1 MKNFIKYFKVIVA
14 VGALLSIFGL
24 TGCENEEDMAEF
36 ADSGTST
43 ETSTVEPLSAIS
55 AENPMLDIVTETTSS
70 IFETSEL
77 GVLLRAPAGTS
88 VKPDGKM
95 KGAENALASAI
106 LQHNAFTY
114 TVLVYEKRE
123 GEVLQEWMKR
133 SEVGD
138 AYLSPETLRTAN
150 GRIAFI
156 YETNDLGLLPAV
168 HATVATDL
176 FVYYLRWNDGLPDD
190 PVLAAQIYLE
200 NPEAYE
206 VPEEFR
212 QFIREVELE

>member
-1 MKNFIKYFKVIVA
+1 MKNFIKYFKIVIA

-43 ETSTVEPLSAIS
+43 ETSTVEPLSTIS
-55 AENPMLDIVTETTSS
+55 VENPVFDIETETTSS

-77 GVLLRAPAGTS
+77 GVLLRAPDGTS

-106 LQHNAFTY
+106 LQHDTSTY

-150 GRIAFI
+150 GRTAFI

-168 HATVATDL
+168 HATVATDR
-176 FVYYLRWNDGLPDD
+176 FVYYLRWDDGLPDD
-190 PVLAAQIYLE
+190 PVLATQIYRE

-212 QFIREVELE
+212 QFIREIELQ